1 MKVLIIEDE
10 RLIAESLEQYILES
24 RPDVSISGPFGKRD
38 DILTF
43 LQNEEPDLIFS
54 DIQLED
60 CISIDVLLESK
71 VKIPTIFCTAFDEYA
86 LRAFD
91 VNGIHYV
98 MKPYSK
104 SDIEKAL
111 SKYSELVSESV
122 DDKWAALE
130 QLLHQRNAPANRI
143 IVHQGERIIPVDTEE
158 IALIALQNEIVYAF
172 TFDGQKYTLNDPLNE
187 FQKQLETSHYRVNRQ
202 SIIHKNNVDYVTHH
216 FNRKLKIHPKIGSS
230 EELIVSKTN
239 ATSFL
244 NWLKL

>member
-24 RPDVSISGPFGKRD
+24 RPDVSISGPFGKRE
-38 DILTF
+38 DILKF
-43 LQNEEPDLIFS
+43 LQDEEPDLIFS

-60 CISIDVLLESK
+60 CISIDVLLESN

-111 SKYSELVSESV
+111 NKFTDLVSEPV
-122 DDKWAALE
+122 DDKWSALE
-130 QLLHQRNAPANRI
+130 QILRQKKTGSNRI
-143 IVHQGERIIPVDTEE
+143 IVHQGDRIIPVNTED
-158 IALIALQNEIVYAF
+158 IALLSLENEIVYAF
-172 TFDGQKYTLNDPLNE
+172 TFNGQKYILNDPLNE

-202 SIIHKNNVDYVTHH
+202 TIIHKNNVDYVTHH
-216 FNRKLKIHPKIGSS
+216 FNRKLKIHPKVGST